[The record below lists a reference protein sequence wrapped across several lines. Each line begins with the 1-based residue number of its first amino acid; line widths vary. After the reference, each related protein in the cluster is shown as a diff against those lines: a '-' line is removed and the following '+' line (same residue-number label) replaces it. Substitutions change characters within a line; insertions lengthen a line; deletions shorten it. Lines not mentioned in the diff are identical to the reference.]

1 MNTPLRGGFLP
12 VVGVITKWFK
22 TLGPKARY
30 YKGSNSKRVRSWRA
44 LQSAY
49 DCISTKSKR
58 YICRQVKFPRY
69 PVEGFKPF
77 TFRDTVLDH
86 VRVARSEPLGTGQ
99 YGYLHIQKGKL
110 LVLRTN
116 NYHLALS
123 QNFRVMDV
131 TPPKQDHF
139 TGLDIVEFTK
149 WKLLRSLEN
158 FVHFI
163 TVWFVKKPTYILR
176 LSRRIRAF
184 ATKLNFGAMMREFN
198 SLRLFGKPKVTKLPY
213 PLPLIRG
220 VRVRENP
227 AKLDQS
233 TENTSPKPAKQVL
246 VQEAPEAFDA
256 FEYAMSLKFDPV
268 EDSDSSSELSLDLP
282 SYDSD

>member
-1 MNTPLRGGFLP
+1 
-12 VVGVITKWFK
+12 
-22 TLGPKARY
+22 
-30 YKGSNSKRVRSWRA
+30 
-44 LQSAY
+44 
-49 DCISTKSKR
+49 
-58 YICRQVKFPRY
+58 
-69 PVEGFKPF
+69 
-77 TFRDTVLDH
+77 
-86 VRVARSEPLGTGQ
+86 
-99 YGYLHIQKGKL
+99 
-110 LVLRTN
+110 
-116 NYHLALS
+116 
-123 QNFRVMDV
+123 
-131 TPPKQDHF
+131 
-139 TGLDIVEFTK
+139 
-149 WKLLRSLEN
+149 
-158 FVHFI
+158 
-163 TVWFVKKPTYILR
+163 
-176 LSRRIRAF
+176 
-184 ATKLNFGAMMREFN
+184 MMREFN